1 MSAKSTQAMRDQ
13 AIVWM
18 LKLRDM
24 PNDTDTQVAFADW
37 LALNSL
43 HLAAYQ
49 EVLAQWAWMEPITL
63 QNFDAREQALR
74 YRPAKVKSVHRRW
87 IAYGSAAVILMGVA
101 LFSPYGW
108 YGLSSTYLTAKGEH
122 QIIAL
127 SDGSSV
133 ELNTDSEIQVR
144 YRFNQRQVDLVRGE
158 AFFNVIHNPE
168 RPFLVAVSN
177 LTIHDIG
184 TAFNVYKKNQK
195 VAIAVQ
201 EGVVD
206 VNTKL
211 GLRRLNAGQ
220 QIAYS
225 NDEGFESLGQV
236 DLDASTAWRQGK
248 LLFRGQ
254 RLADVLA
261 EIGRYHDIEIH
272 LPNAKIADL
281 QVSGSFRAEQLDNM
295 LNAVSTLLPVNIK
308 RISEKEV
315 LIEAIA
321 KR

>member
-1 MSAKSTQAMRDQ
+1 
-13 AIVWM
+13 
-18 LKLRDM
+18 
-24 PNDTDTQVAFADW
+24 
-37 LALNSL
+37 
-43 HLAAYQ
+43 
-49 EVLAQWAWMEPITL
+49 
-63 QNFDAREQALR
+63 
-74 YRPAKVKSVHRRW
+74 
-87 IAYGSAAVILMGVA
+87 MGVA

-158 AFFNVIHNPE
+158 AFFNVIHNAE

-225 NDEGFESLGQV
+225 NDEGFESLGQL

-315 LIEAIA
+315 LIEANLGFIMREHDA
-321 KR
+321 FHIVQRIFRRDYAAYQKQKVPPSYCDAVHQVDASIHDGLLLNRMEVVLRAG